1 MALDQGIFEYKRLF
15 FGGGEEGIQA
25 LGLIHHQGGLGGEVL
40 GRAEVG
46 QNPFLQVLG
55 LSHIKDPL
63 RLILEDIDARALR
76 QIETKGFGVQVM
88 WGQGLHV
95 MSRNFY
101 ASMKSTGF

>member
-1 MALDQGIFEYKRLF
+1 MALYQGFFEYQRLF
-15 FGGGEEGIQA
+15 FGGREEGIQA

-40 GRAEVG
+40 GRTEVG
-46 QNPFLQVLG
+46 QNPFLQILG
-55 LSHIKDPL
+55 LSHIDDPL

-95 MSRNFY
+95 FKLCKEKEGRQGN
-101 ASMKSTGF
+101 